1 MNVVSSC
8 RVGDSVRVLWRKK
21 DCRKL
26 WLRTSVHMHGV
37 NEIIDEASLLPADAR
52 AKIVDS
58 LLQTLNSP
66 ATSENEWLALAKA
79 RLSDLRS
86 GKVKPV
92 SGAEVFQKI
101 RNRFDV

>member
-1 MNVVSSC
+1 MAAAN
-8 RVGDSVRVLWRKK
+8 RRIRFRKK
-21 DCRKL
+21 NCRKL
-26 WLRTSVHMHGV
+26 SQRTSAPMHGV

-66 ATSENEWLALAKA
+66 TTSENEWLQLAKK
-79 RLSDLRS
+79 RLADLRS

-92 SGAEVFQKI
+92 SGSEVFHKI
-101 RNRFDV
+101 RNRFES

>member
-1 MNVVSSC
+1 MGTFVVE
-8 RVGDSVRVLWRKK
+8 KK
-21 DCRKL
+21 NCQKL
-26 WLRTSVHMHGV
+26 SQRTSVLMHGV

-66 ATSENEWLALAKA
+66 ATSENEWLQLAKK
-79 RLSDLRS
+79 RLADLRS

-101 RNRFDV
+101 RNRFES